1 MKKLTL
7 LTLLTSLSAFP
18 GVAQE
23 AAAPATAAATA
34 PAKVKKPAVTNSTAE
49 AVTGKIGYI
58 SDKKITVKAKGAEA
72 STAFLVDAETKV
84 TVNGEAKAIA
94 DLKKGWSAS
103 VAPKATDFTTAAKI
117 EVTKAASPAD
127 AAATPAVAP
136 AKTEE

>member
-7 LTLLTSLSAFP
+7 LTLLTTLSAFL

-23 AAAPATAAATA
+23 ATAPATA

-49 AVTGKIGYI
+49 TVTGKIGYI

-72 STAFLVDAETKV
+72 STAFLIDAETKV

-103 VAPKATDFTTAAKI
+103 VAPKGTDFTTAAKI

>member
-7 LTLLTSLSAFP
+7 LTLLTILSAFP

-23 AAAPATAAATA
+23 ATTAATA
-34 PAKVKKPAVTNSTAE
+34 PAKLKKSAVTNSTVE
-49 AVTGKIGYI
+49 TVTGKIGYI

-72 STAFLVDAETKV
+72 STAFLIDAETKV
-84 TVNGEAKAIA
+84 TVNGEAKAII
-94 DLKKGWSAS
+94 DLKKGWNAS

-117 EVTKAASPAD
+117 EVTKAAAPAD
-127 AAATPAVAP
+127 AP